1 MFVIVV
7 VTTIDKTS
15 RTQPAA
21 QRIRFNISKT
31 QLNSTRGEADARE
44 TMMII
49 ITISRANLI
58 FKMRMIR
65 SDGGCRST
73 AGVELC
79 HYNRYFQQRITSV
92 WKIRLSVGML
102 SYAEEPILKAII
114 KILLKIR
121 ENVFFVVISPDHIIC
136 DQMVPSIDYDNIS
149 YAIHSYIYT
158 NIFLNHLSYY

>member
-79 HYNRYFQQRITSV
+79 HYNRYFLQWLPFYQNRAYTRQKCAQAPPLCQQDERDAYMLADTGATRTAGIMSNFSLDV
-92 WKIRLSVGML
+92 QPIVGV
-102 SYAEEPILKAII
+102 IV
-114 KILLKIR
+114 
-121 ENVFFVVISPDHIIC
+121 VFGFMFSFV
-136 DQMVPSIDYDNIS
+136 
-149 YAIHSYIYT
+149 
-158 NIFLNHLSYY
+158 